1 MIGVK
6 LAEHSEVWKS
16 LTRDIRWG
24 QHWQTPRAGFRAQGR
39 IQDFFRRGCTRLLL
53 YFNTNEPHS
62 FFLFCRIPVV
72 LENRRSCQGRGG
84 GGGGAHPL
92 HPPPPPRSVPEA
104 GANDTWNPAFF
115 IQSKLAV
122 RTPLYYGQFSITD
135 SFQCP
140 DKILIYFL
148 WHANNRLKSSKT

>member
-6 LAEHSEVWKS
+6 LAEHSEVWKT

-24 QHWQTPRAGFRAQGR
+24 QHWQAPRAGSR
-39 IQDFFRRGCTRLLL
+39 IFFRMGCTHLLL
-53 YFNTNEPHS
+53 YFNTNKS
-62 FFLFCRIPVV
+62 LVIIFFCRIPVV
-72 LENRRSCQGRGG
+72 LENRRSSRGG
-84 GGGGAHPL
+84 DEHPL
-92 HPPPPPRSVPEA
+92 HPPPRSAPEA

-140 DKILIYFL
+140 DKILIHFL
-148 WHANNRLKSSKT
+148 WHANYRLKSSKT